1 MDVCE
6 FRLSACF
13 WFWHSERER
22 KGVYGLGGLWRIV
35 WCMEIGAIGFDRNIS
50 IPAFQKFILNSRSL
64 PMEVDLG
71 IRLPLNRIKVV
82 EVIKI
87 VKNKM

>member
-1 MDVCE
+1 
-6 FRLSACF
+6 
-13 WFWHSERER
+13 
-22 KGVYGLGGLWRIV
+22 
-35 WCMEIGAIGFDRNIS
+35 
-50 IPAFQKFILNSRSL
+50 
-64 PMEVDLG
+64 MEVDLG